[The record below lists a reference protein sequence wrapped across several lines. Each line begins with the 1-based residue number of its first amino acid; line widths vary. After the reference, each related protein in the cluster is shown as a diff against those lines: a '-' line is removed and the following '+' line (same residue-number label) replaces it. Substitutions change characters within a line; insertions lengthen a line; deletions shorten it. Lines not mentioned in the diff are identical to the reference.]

1 MKNVFLLL
9 CCLSIFSSSVIYA
22 QDIKYTTV
30 KDILYRP
37 NSSDEYQK
45 SLCRLDIN
53 YPDQK
58 GFPTIIWLHSGGLA
72 HGDKSFPTYTES
84 HGLGVVTVNY
94 RLCPKVKVKDCIE
107 DAAAAVAWVVRHIQ
121 EYGGDPKKIF
131 ISGASAGGYLTNMI
145 GLDKRWLKP
154 YGIDPDTT
162 FVAMIPYS
170 GQSITHFA
178 RRKEMGY
185 KFNQPFVDDMA
196 PMFHVRPDCVP
207 ILILSGDRELEM
219 SGRYEENAYFYR
231 MLKVVGHKDV
241 QIKEF
246 DGFSHNNMDYPAN
259 FVAIQYILERIKA
272 MDKNKK

>member
-1 MKNVFLLL
+1 MKKTLLL
-9 CCLSIFSSSVIYA
+9 LLGLFILNGPATHA
-22 QDIKYTTV
+22 QDVTYTTV
-30 KDILYRP
+30 KDISYRP
-37 NSSDEYQK
+37 DATDEYQK
-45 SLCRLDIN
+45 ALCKLDLN

-72 HGDKSFPTYTES
+72 HGNKSFPTYTES

-107 DAAAAVAWVVRHIQ
+107 DAAAAVAWVVKHIK

-131 ISGASAGGYLTNMI
+131 ISGASAGGYLTTMI
-145 GLDKRWLKP
+145 GMDKRWLKP
-154 YGIDPDTT
+154 HGIDPDTT

-185 KFNQPFVDDMA
+185 KFNQPYVDDMA
-196 PMFHVRPDCVP
+196 PMYYVRPDCVP

-259 FVAIQYILERIKA
+259 YVAIEYVLDRLKKMEKG
-272 MDKNKK
+272 NK